1 MLLLDDVQA
10 LQQVIMT
17 ELDIVI
23 IELPE
28 LVEIALGLEC
38 QLRQVDGR
46 EGEVAAGTGFL
57 RAVDVAHDA
66 RAAAHR
72 GNGTVVIARLVI
84 LQVVRRVDIDEI
96 REEALGTDLGPT
108 DCN

>member
-1 MLLLDDVQA
+1 MLEHFLDGVRRLELLAVHPDALSHEERVIVDMLLLDDVQA

-38 QLRQVDGR
+38 QLGRLMVVKEKLPREPDSSGPLTLLMTRVRQPI
-46 EGEVAAGTGFL
+46 VAT
-57 RAVDVAHDA
+57 
-66 RAAAHR
+66 
-72 GNGTVVIARLVI
+72 
-84 LQVVRRVDIDEI
+84 
-96 REEALGTDLGPT
+96 ALL
-108 DCN
+108 